1 MAMKR
6 LIYILTALI
15 ALTSCTEYYA
25 EEPNPDRFAKKA
37 YNLMYDEI
45 IAQLQVLSYAQV
57 IDQYSQADEAERLSI
72 EDKHLPRMR
81 LRQAEDGWRVMD
93 GDRVAL
99 YLIFD
104 TPLDE
109 VGSIWK
115 VKQGD
120 GFISPNY
127 WEIECKGE
135 NLWQIRYSTDL
146 YDHSV
151 SLLLDVEA
159 VAMTEGRLCDEPIYE
174 YLTTGEG
181 CIDQNVEV
189 TSPYRTDMQIVE
201 PIRSNRYTYTS
212 YYGDRLARYDFIE
225 GLLSFKI
232 TNTKADSEMSTFLCK
247 IIEPRKQKFIHNPK

>member
-1 MAMKR
+1 MKR
-6 LIYILTALI
+6 FIYIITALV
-15 ALTSCTEYYA
+15 ALTSCTIYEA
-25 EEPNPDRFAKKA
+25 DDPNPDRFATRA
-37 YNLMYDEI
+37 YRLMYDEI

-57 IDQYSQADEAERLSI
+57 IEQYSQADEAERYSI

-81 LRQAEDGWRVMD
+81 LRKVEDGWRVMD
-93 GDRVAL
+93 DNKIAL
-99 YLIFD
+99 YVIFD

-115 VKQGD
+115 IKQGD
-120 GFISPNY
+120 GFIAPKY
-127 WEIECKGE
+127 WEIECKGK
-135 NLWQIRYSTDL
+135 NLWQIRYASDF

-181 CIDQNVEV
+181 CIDQNVKE

-201 PIRSNRYTYTS
+201 PVRSNRYTYTS
-212 YYGDRLARYDFIE
+212 YYGDQLARYDFME
-225 GLLSFKI
+225 GLLSFEI
-232 TNTKADSEMSTFLCK
+232 TDTKADSEMSTFLCK
-247 IIEPRKQKFIHNPK
+247 IIEPKKQKFIYNPQ